1 MGWYQWEGD
10 TLYLNLHVQPRASR
24 DEIVGPH
31 GDSLKVRI
39 TTPPVDG
46 KANSHLIKFVAKSFG
61 IAPSQVAITSGECS
75 REKRLSLKSPKKL
88 PSSSQITY

>member
-1 MGWYQWEGD
+1 MLLLQ
-10 TLYLNLHVQPRASR
+10 LRIQPRANR

-46 KANSHLIKFVAKSFG
+46 KANAHLIKFLARAFG
-61 IAPSQVAITSGECS
+61 VSRSAVELLGGEAGRNKRVGVTAPQTLPLEANIQ
-75 REKRLSLKSPKKL
+75 PK
-88 PSSSQITY
+88 